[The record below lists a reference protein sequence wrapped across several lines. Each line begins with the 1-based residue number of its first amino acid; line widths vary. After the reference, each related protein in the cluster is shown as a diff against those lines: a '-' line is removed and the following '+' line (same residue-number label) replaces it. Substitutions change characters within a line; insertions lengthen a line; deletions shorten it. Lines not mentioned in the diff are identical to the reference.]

1 VATDEADSD
10 FATFY
15 RLRKDPV
22 YRAVLLATK
31 QPERAEDA
39 VAEAFTKAYSNWA
52 RVSHHPAPTAWV
64 IRSAL
69 NSFRS
74 GWRVWRRELPEMPD
88 VAPAAL
94 PDPGLEADLLLLI
107 WRLPARQ
114 REVVA
119 LRLLADLD
127 TRQTAAVL
135 GISPKTVTVHLHRA
149 LGQLR
154 AALGG
159 SEYEEYA

>member
-39 VAEAFTKAYSNWA
+39 VADAFTKAYSNWA
-52 RVSHHPAPTAWV
+52 RVSRHPAPTAWV

-88 VAPAAL
+88 VALAVL

>member
-1 VATDEADSD
+1 VATAQADPD
-10 FATFY
+10 FSTFY
-15 RLRKDPV
+15 RLHKDPV

-39 VAEAFTKAYSNWA
+39 VAEAFAKAYRNWA
-52 RVSHHPAPTAWV
+52 RVSSHPAPAAWV

-74 GWRVWRRELPEMPD
+74 GWRVWRREIPEIPD
-88 VAPAAL
+88 VAAAA
-94 PDPGLEADLLLLI
+94 PSDPGLESDLLMLI

-127 TRQTAAVL
+127 TRQTATVL

-149 LGQLR
+149 LGRLR
-154 AALGG
+154 AALDG
-159 SEYEEYA
+159 SAYEEYA

>member
-1 VATDEADSD
+1 MATEPADSD

-52 RVSHHPAPTAWV
+52 RVSQHPAPTAWV

-74 GWRVWRRELPEMPD
+74 GWRVWRRELPEPPD
-88 VAPAAL
+88 VVAAVP

-127 TRQTAAVL
+127 GAQAAAVL
-135 GISPKTVTVHLHRA
+135 GISPKTVSVHLHRA

-154 AALGG
+154 ASLVG

>member
-1 VATDEADSD
+1 MSVASDESD
-10 FATFY
+10 FVTFY
-15 RLRKDPV
+15 RLRKDAV

-39 VAEAFTKAYSNWA
+39 VAEAFTSAYRNWA
-52 RVSHHPAPTAWV
+52 RVSRHPVPVAWV

-74 GWRVWRRELPEMPD
+74 GWRAWRRELPDVPD
-88 VAPAAL
+88 VSAAIP
-94 PDPGLEADLLLLI
+94 PDPGLEADLLLLV

-154 AALGG
+154 AALSGT
-159 SEYEEYA
+159 EYEAYA

>member
-1 VATDEADSD
+1 MATEPADSD

-15 RLRKDPV
+15 RLQKDPI
-22 YRAVLLATK
+22 YRAVLLATR

-39 VAEAFTKAYSNWA
+39 VAEAFTKAYGNWA
-52 RVSHHPAPTAWV
+52 RVSRHPAPAAWV

-74 GWRVWRRELPEMPD
+74 GWRV
-88 VAPAAL
+88 
-94 PDPGLEADLLLLI
+94 

-135 GISPKTVTVHLHRA
+135 GIAPKTVTVHLHRA
-149 LGQLR
+149 VGRLR
-154 AALGG
+154 AGLEG
-159 SEYEEYA
+159 SAYEEYA

>member
-1 VATDEADSD
+1 VASERADSD

-15 RLRKDPV
+15 RVQRDPV

-39 VAEAFTKAYSNWA
+39 VAEAFMKAYGNWA
-52 RVSHHPAPTAWV
+52 RVSHHPAPAAWV

-74 GWRVWRRELPEMPD
+74 GWRVWRRELPELPD
-88 VAPAAL
+88 VAAAVP
-94 PDPGLEADLLLLI
+94 PDPGLESDLLLLI

-149 LGQLR
+149 LGRLR
-154 AALGG
+154 AALDGT
-159 SEYEEYA
+159 EYEEYA

>member
-1 VATDEADSD
+1 VATEQADSD

-15 RLRKDPV
+15 RLHKDSV

-39 VAEAFTKAYSNWA
+39 VADAFTKAYGNWA
-52 RVSHHPAPTAWV
+52 RVSHHPAPAAWV

-88 VAPAAL
+88 VAVAVP
-94 PDPGLEADLLLLI
+94 PDPGLESDLLLLI

-135 GISPKTVTVHLHRA
+135 GISPKTVSVHLHRA

-154 AALGG
+154 AALDG
-159 SEYEEYA
+159 SGYEEYA

>member
-1 VATDEADSD
+1 VATEPADSD

-15 RLRKDPV
+15 RLHKDPV

-39 VAEAFTKAYSNWA
+39 VAEAFTKAYGNWA
-52 RVSHHPAPTAWV
+52 RVSRHPAPAAWV

-74 GWRVWRRELPEMPD
+74 GWRVWRRELPDIPD
-88 VAPAAL
+88 IAMAVP
-94 PDPGLEADLLLLI
+94 PDPGLEADLLLLV

-135 GISPKTVTVHLHRA
+135 GIAPKTVTVHLHRA
-149 LGQLR
+149 VGRLR
-154 AALGG
+154 AGLEG
-159 SEYEEYA
+159 SAYEEYA

>member
-1 VATDEADSD
+1 VATTHANAD

-15 RLRKDPV
+15 RLEKDAV

-39 VAEAFTKAYSNWA
+39 VAEAFTKAYGNWA
-52 RVSHHPAPTAWV
+52 RVSRHPAPNAWV

-74 GWRVWRRELPEMPD
+74 GWRVWRRELPDIPD
-88 VAPAAL
+88 VAVAAL
-94 PDPGLEADLLLLI
+94 PDPGLESDLLLLI

-149 LGQLR
+149 LNQLR
-154 AALGG
+154 VALSG
-159 SEYEEYA
+159 SDREEYA

>member
-31 QPERAEDA
+31 QPEDA

-94 PDPGLEADLLLLI
+94 PDPGLEVDLLLLI

>member
-1 VATDEADSD
+1 VASQQPASD

-15 RLRKDPV
+15 RLHKDPV

-39 VAEAFTKAYSNWA
+39 VADAFTKAYSHWA
-52 RVSHHPAPTAWV
+52 QVSLHPAPAAWV

-69 NSFRS
+69 NGFRS
-74 GWRVWRRELPEMPD
+74 AWRVWRRELPEIPD
-88 VAPAAL
+88 VTAAVP
-94 PDPGLEADLLLLI
+94 PDPGLDSDLLLLV

-154 AALGG
+154 AALDS
-159 SEYEEYA
+159 SEHEQYA

>member
-1 VATDEADSD
+1 VASEQPASD
-10 FATFY
+10 FASFY
-15 RLRKDPV
+15 RLQKDPV

-39 VAEAFTKAYSNWA
+39 VADAFTKAYGSWA
-52 RVSHHPAPTAWV
+52 RVSHHPSPAAWV

-74 GWRVWRRELPEMPD
+74 SWRVWRRELPEIPD
-88 VAPAAL
+88 VTAAVP
-94 PDPGLEADLLLLI
+94 PDPGLDSDLLLLI

-149 LGQLR
+149 LRQLR

-159 SEYEEYA
+159 TEHEEYA

>member
-1 VATDEADSD
+1 VASEQPASD

-15 RLRKDPV
+15 RLHKDAV

-39 VAEAFTKAYSNWA
+39 VADAFTKAYSNWA
-52 RVSHHPAPTAWV
+52 RVSHHPAPAAWV

-74 GWRVWRRELPEMPD
+74 GWRIWRRELPEIPD
-88 VAPAAL
+88 VTAAVP
-94 PDPGLEADLLLLI
+94 PDPGLDSDLLLLI

-127 TRQTAAVL
+127 TRQTAGVL

-149 LGQLR
+149 LAQLR

-159 SEYEEYA
+159 AEDEEYA

>member
-1 VATDEADSD
+1 VASERADSD

-15 RLRKDPV
+15 RAQRDPV

-39 VAEAFTKAYSNWA
+39 VAEAFTKAFSNWT
-52 RVSHHPAPTAWV
+52 RVSQHPAPAAWV

-69 NSFRS
+69 NNFRS
-74 GWRVWRRELPEMPD
+74 GWRVWRRELPEIPD
-88 VAPAAL
+88 IVAAVP
-94 PDPGLEADLLLLI
+94 PDPGLDADLLLVI

-154 AALGG
+154 AALAGTDH
-159 SEYEEYA
+159 EEYA

>member
-1 VATDEADSD
+1 VASERADSD

-15 RLRKDPV
+15 RLHKDPV

-52 RVSHHPAPTAWV
+52 RVSKHPAPKAWV

-74 GWRVWRRELPEMPD
+74 GWRVWRRELPELPD
-88 VAPAAL
+88 VAAAVP
-94 PDPGLEADLLLLI
+94 PDPGLESDLLVLI

-114 REVVA
+114 RAVVA
-119 LRLLADLD
+119 LRVLADLD
-127 TRQTAAVL
+127 TRQTAVVL

-154 AALGG
+154 AALDGT
-159 SEYEEYA
+159 EFEEYA

>member
-1 VATDEADSD
+1 VATKEVDVG

-15 RLRKDPV
+15 RLQKDRV
-22 YRAVLLATK
+22 YRAVLLAIK

-39 VAEAFTKAYSNWA
+39 VADAFTNAYRSWA
-52 RVSHHPAPTAWV
+52 RVSQHPAPVAWV

-74 GWRVWRRELPEMPD
+74 GWRVWRREIAEVPD
-88 VAPAAL
+88 VVAL
-94 PDPGLEADLLLLI
+94 PPDPGLDADLLQLV
-107 WRLPARQ
+107 WRLPPRQ

-149 LGQLR
+149 LRQLR
-154 AALGG
+154 AALDG

>member
-1 VATDEADSD
+1 MATEPADSD

-39 VAEAFTKAYSNWA
+39 VAEAFMKAYSNWA
-52 RVSHHPAPTAWV
+52 RVCQHPAPTAWV

-74 GWRVWRRELPEMPD
+74 SWRVWRRELPEPPD
-88 VAPAAL
+88 VVAAVP

-127 TRQTAAVL
+127 SGQTAAVL
-135 GISPKTVTVHLHRA
+135 GISPKTVSVHLHRA

-154 AALGG
+154 ASLVG